1 MLKIDDFSPDI
12 FSKDKPI
19 FSDIDRKKS
28 DEIKT
33 VFNAWY
39 GYLEAEITIIKKFG
53 GLEINSNNFLIET
66 NKGVYIL
73 KTLKRTDSF
82 KLDILEKQ
90 STLMTWLFQSHLP
103 CPLPIKNMKETYV
116 CEVEDKWVSLMTF
129 VPGLYFSG
137 GEADNIMGLGEAV
150 GLFHAQLKCA
160 PNEFIPSRQYPQLS
174 DLDKEMFDAVVC
186 GAQDRLSLFPEED
199 KKLLIDNKSFLA
211 EIWAKVLDYQNEF
224 IESEKSL
231 THIDLHPHNVLMND
245 GKVAAFLDFD
255 SLMWAPLKMMLGFS
269 AYKLLRQSISM
280 KINRISKQEIR
291 GVLDEYLEGVYK
303 YLPELRTEKKVLA
316 LFACTEICRRIAH
329 ILRLNIQENN
339 IEWNHVLAI
348 QISGLKEVIIL
359 FDS

>member
-1 MLKIDDFSPDI
+1 
-12 FSKDKPI
+12 
-19 FSDIDRKKS
+19 
-28 DEIKT
+28 
-33 VFNAWY
+33 
-39 GYLEAEITIIKKFG
+39 
-53 GLEINSNNFLIET
+53 
-66 NKGVYIL
+66 
-73 KTLKRTDSF
+73 
-82 KLDILEKQ
+82 
-90 STLMTWLFQSHLP
+90 
-103 CPLPIKNMKETYV
+103 
-116 CEVEDKWVSLMTF
+116 
-129 VPGLYFSG
+129 
-137 GEADNIMGLGEAV
+137 
-150 GLFHAQLKCA
+150 
-160 PNEFIPSRQYPQLS
+160 
-174 DLDKEMFDAVVC
+174 
-186 GAQDRLSLFPEED
+186 
-199 KKLLIDNKSFLA
+199 
-211 EIWAKVLDYQNEF
+211 
-224 IESEKSL
+224 
-231 THIDLHPHNVLMND
+231 MND